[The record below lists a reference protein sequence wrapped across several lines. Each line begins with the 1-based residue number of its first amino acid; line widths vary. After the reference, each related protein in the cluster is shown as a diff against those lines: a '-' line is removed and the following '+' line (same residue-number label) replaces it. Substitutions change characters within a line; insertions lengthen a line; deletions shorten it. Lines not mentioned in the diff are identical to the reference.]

1 MAITASK
8 LDLVRHC
15 PGSQALPQVDSK
27 NEYQDA
33 GNERDKEFTRR
44 INEGDIPEE
53 MAKRWPGAVWR
64 TQVRFAYNWSSDT
77 GRELPSGSHRDYSD
91 ADVTEIV
98 GTADVVGELPG
109 LIIVGDKKS
118 FDPNVPRAAVNG
130 QIHIAAL
137 AMCRFKEINRA
148 EVFIDHEAR
157 AFDVAVIDDWDLA
170 AFAKI
175 AKRIVTESFAV
186 RARHRAGE
194 SLQLA
199 AGVWCRWCAAF
210 DACPKQKELK
220 AMVVSGEMPVSVE
233 ARIPLDDDKT
243 AADLYDQMQL
253 VGILHKRMKSAV
265 YARAAERPIPL
276 NGGGSLGPVT
286 KLGNRELNGDLAYE
300 VIRRLHGQAIAD
312 KAVAREATQKQIK
325 EAIGKGDPGLKK
337 VMDELDRVKGI
348 TRKTRTEIEEI
359 PDAVNRLLA
368 EAV

>member
-1 MAITASK
+1 
-8 LDLVRHC
+8 
-15 PGSQALPQVDSK
+15 
-27 NEYQDA
+27 
-33 GNERDKEFTRR
+33 
-44 INEGDIPEE
+44 
-53 MAKRWPGAVWR
+53 
-64 TQVRFAYNWSSDT
+64 
-77 GRELPSGSHRDYSD
+77 
-91 ADVTEIV
+91 
-98 GTADVVGELPG
+98 
-109 LIIVGDKKS
+109 
-118 FDPNVPRAAVNG
+118 
-130 QIHIAAL
+130 
-137 AMCRFKEINRA
+137 
-148 EVFIDHEAR
+148 
-157 AFDVAVIDDWDLA
+157 
-170 AFAKI
+170 
-175 AKRIVTESFAV
+175 
-186 RARHRAGE
+186 
-194 SLQLA
+194 
-199 AGVWCRWCAAF
+199 
-210 DACPKQKELK
+210 
-220 AMVVSGEMPVSVE
+220 MVVSGEMPVSVE